1 MKKKLYITILTLLAI
16 LAFSISYT
24 FAANNMTAVD
34 GIRNV
39 VGGAENVVEDAGRG
53 IVDGVRNVTSAG
65 QNTMENVTG
74 NTKNGTQNTGNRT
87 TGTMTNGNNNY
98 TATRTTTTR
107 AATGTNDGTFLGM
120 NSTVWTWLIMA
131 IVGIAIVAL
140 VWMYAKQN
148 HHSYN
153 D

>member
-16 LAFSISYT
+16 LTFSISYT
-24 FAANNMTAVD
+24 FAANNISAVD

-39 VGGAENVVEDAGRG
+39 VGGAENVVEDAGKG

-65 QNTMENVTG
+65 QNTMG
-74 NTKNGTQNTGNRT
+74 NATSGAKTQTQNTTNKI
-87 TGTMTNGNNNY
+87 TGTTTDGY

-107 AATGTNDGTFLGM
+107 AATGTTDGTFLGM

-140 VWMYAKQN
+140 VWIYAKQN

>member
-16 LAFSISYT
+16 LTFSISYT
-24 FAANNMTAVD
+24 FASNNMTAVD

-39 VGGAENVVEDAGRG
+39 VGGAENVVENAGKG

-65 QNTMENVTG
+65 QNTMGNVTG
-74 NTKNGTQNTGNRT
+74 GVRTQNTGNKIVDGT
-87 TGTMTNGNNNY
+87 TDGY
-98 TATRTTTTR
+98 TATRTTTR
-107 AATGTNDGTFLGM
+107 AATGTNTGTFLGM

-140 VWMYAKQN
+140 VWMYAKEN

>member
-39 VGGAENVVEDAGRG
+39 VGGAENVVENAGKG

-65 QNTMENVTG
+65 QNTMGNVTG
-74 NTKNGTQNTGNRT
+74 GTRTQTQNAGNRLVDGT
-87 TGTMTNGNNNY
+87 TDGY
-98 TATRTTTTR
+98 TATRTTTR
-107 AATGTNDGTFLGM
+107 AATGTNTGTFLGM

-148 HHSYN
+148 NHSYN

>member
-1 MKKKLYITILTLLAI
+1 MKKKIYISILTIIAVI
-16 LAFSISYT
+16 FISFSYT
-24 FAANNMTAVD
+24 FAANDMSAVD

-39 VGGAENVVEDAGRG
+39 VGGAENVVEDAGKG
-53 IVDGVRNVTSAG
+53 IVNGVRNITSNGENAMDNVTRDAG
-65 QNTMENVTG
+65 NTMQNVG
-74 NTKNGTQNTGNRT
+74 NGIAGALTTDNNG
-87 TGTMTNGNNNY
+87 Y
-98 TATRTTTTR
+98 DATRTTTRT
-107 AATGTNDGTFLGM
+107 AVDASEGTFFGM

-148 HHSYN
+148 NNSYN